1 MNKIHFGKENFI
13 SKYKCDL
20 LQYYEFKKK
29 LGKGGH
35 GKVFEI
41 INRIT
46 KEKRACKQIKKSK
59 IKNKEQF
66 EREINILM
74 KADHIN
80 IIKLYEVYEDENYL
94 NLIME
99 ECKGG
104 SLFDKLV
111 QNIKNNLNY
120 TEHEISII
128 FSQIMSVILYCHSN
142 NICHR
147 DLKPENILFSNE
159 GESLYDNPIKVI
171 DFDLSSIFSKKK
183 METQVGTAYYIAPEV
198 LKGKYNESCD
208 IWSAGVI
215 LYILLSGEPPFYGQ
229 NNNEIYKKII
239 EMKFDFP
246 EDKWSNISKSAKDLI
261 KKMIAPEEKRINAHE
276 VLEHKWFKH
285 NEEKSN
291 ETLNLSFKSL
301 KNFVNSNDLK
311 KLTLTFIAS
320 RLNNN
325 EINNLNKIFK
335 AFDKE
340 NNGSISLLELKNG
353 LIEFK
358 KKMNVDEI
366 INIFD
371 SIDCNKNGKIDY
383 SEFIA
388 ATIDKKIYLDE
399 EKLFEAFNTFDKDK
413 NGKISKDD
421 FEKILKDDDLLN
433 DENIKK
439 IISEVDKNKDG
450 YIDYNEFL
458 AMMEQ

>member
-20 LQYYEFKKK
+20 LKYYEFKKK
-29 LGKGGH
+29 LGIGGF

-46 KEKRACKQIKKSK
+46 KEKRACKQIMKSK

-74 KADHIN
+74 KADHAN
-80 IIKLYEVYEDENYL
+80 IIKLYEVYEDQNYI

-104 SLFDKLV
+104 SLFDKIIE
-111 QNIKNNLNY
+111 NIKNNLNY

-128 FSQIMSVILYCHSN
+128 FSQIMSVIAYCHSN
-142 NICHR
+142 KICHR
-147 DLKPENILFSNE
+147 DLKPENILFLNE
-159 GESLYDNPIKVI
+159 EESLYDNPIKVI
-171 DFDLSSIFSKKK
+171 DFGLSSTFSKKK
-183 METQVGTAYYIAPEV
+183 MESQVGTAYYIAPEV

-215 LYILLSGEPPFYGQ
+215 LYILLSGEPPFSGQ
-229 NNNEIYKKII
+229 NNNEIYRKII
-239 EMKFDFP
+239 DMKYDFP
-246 EDKWSNISKSAKDLI
+246 KDKWSNISKSAKDLI

-276 VLEHKWFKH
+276 VLEHKWFKN
-285 NEEKSN
+285 NEEKSY
-291 ETLNLSFKSL
+291 ETLNLSLKNL
-301 KNFVNSNDLK
+301 KNFVKSNDLK

-320 RLNNN
+320 RLNHN
-325 EINNLNKIFK
+325 EIKYLNKIFK

-358 KKMNVDEI
+358 KKINVDEI

-388 ATIDKKIYLDE
+388 ATIDKKIYLSE
-399 EKLFEAFNTFDKDK
+399 EKLLEAFNAFDKDK
-413 NGKISKDD
+413 NGKISKED

-433 DENIKK
+433 DENIQK
-439 IISEVDKNKDG
+439 IINEVDKNKDG

-458 AMMEQ
+458 DMMEQ

>member
-46 KEKRACKQIKKSK
+46 KEKRACKQIIKNN
-59 IKNKEQF
+59 IKNKTNF
-66 EREINILM
+66 EREINILI
-74 KADHIN
+74 KADHAN

-183 METQVGTAYYIAPEV
+183 MESKVGSAYYIAPEV

-276 VLEHKWFKH
+276 VLEHKWIKH

-353 LIEFK
+353 LIELK
-358 KKMNVDEI
+358 KKINVDEI
-366 INIFD
+366 IQIFD